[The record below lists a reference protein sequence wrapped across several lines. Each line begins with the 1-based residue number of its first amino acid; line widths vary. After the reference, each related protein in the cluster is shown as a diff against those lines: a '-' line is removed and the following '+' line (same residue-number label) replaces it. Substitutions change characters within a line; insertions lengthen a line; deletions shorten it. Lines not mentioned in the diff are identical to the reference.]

1 MGKGDW
7 NSMAKKVAAVRKSRG
22 CGGTVARGEIDAAGE
37 YRRTGSVHRATGN
50 SESKA
55 KREGTGETAARTVAE
70 TGTEREGA
78 RLKEGGGRTGRE
90 EEERRR
96 TGAYQ
101 EGGKLSESGG
111 EKQRKPDVVA
121 RS

>member
-1 MGKGDW
+1 
-7 NSMAKKVAAVRKSRG
+7 MAKKVAAVWKSRG

-37 YRRTGSVHRATGN
+37 YRRTGSMHWATGN

-78 RLKEGGGRTGRE
+78 RLKEGGGEGEDRERERGKTENGSVSRGRKVKR
-90 EEERRR
+90 ERRR
-96 TGAYQ
+96 ETEKAGRCSQ
-101 EGGKLSESGG
+101 ELE
-111 EKQRKPDVVA
+111 
-121 RS
+121 

>member
-1 MGKGDW
+1 
-7 NSMAKKVAAVRKSRG
+7 MAKKVAAVWKSRG

-37 YRRTGSVHRATGN
+37 YRRTGSMHWATGN

-78 RLKEGGGRTGRE
+78 RLKEGGGRERTGRE
-90 EEERRR
+90 KEERRR